1 MTERDLQYIKNNI
14 NGDIEGFPV
23 SLVVEIV
30 ERTIK
35 QNSFL
40 LVKDVMNA
48 ITVDRRWCFD
58 WSMSTEGFAYWH
70 DVICNRNFERY
81 LRERATLN
89 SRSWE

>member
-35 QNSFL
+35 ESPHL
-40 LVKDVMNA
+40 WVKDVINA

-58 WSMSTEGFAYWH
+58 WSMSPRG
-70 DVICNRNFERY
+70 V
-81 LRERATLN
+81 
-89 SRSWE
+89 